1 MYSDSFLAWVVP
13 EFGVRVHCL
22 VVSLELHKWGEQ
34 RDLSI
39 VPPAT
44 PKNLKVFG
52 LGGGDE
58 VHDTQK
64 ISCELS
70 DPGSSLS
77 RQQNQLT
84 PIFPNN

>member
-1 MYSDSFLAWVVP
+1 MAWVEP

-22 VVSLELHKWGEQ
+22 VVSLELHKWEEQ

-52 LGGGDE
+52 LGGAE
-58 VHDTQK
+58 MRFTTHK
-64 ISCELS
+64 K
-70 DPGSSLS
+70 
-77 RQQNQLT
+77 
-84 PIFPNN
+84 